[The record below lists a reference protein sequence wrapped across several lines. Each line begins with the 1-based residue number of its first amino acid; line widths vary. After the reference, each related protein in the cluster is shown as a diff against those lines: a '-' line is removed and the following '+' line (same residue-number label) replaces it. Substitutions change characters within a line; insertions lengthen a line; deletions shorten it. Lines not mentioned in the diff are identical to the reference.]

1 MTRPVVNG
9 LRLEYQERIN
19 FVILDYDRGDDS
31 ALADTLGVP
40 SHPAFAVLE
49 PDSNSVAERFF
60 GPVPE
65 SFIREKIESALEAGA
80 G

>member
-1 MTRPVVNG
+1 MNG
-9 LRLEYQERIN
+9 LRLEYQDRIN
-19 FVILDYDRGDDS
+19 FVILDFDRRDDS
-31 ALADTLGVP
+31 ALAEALGVR

-49 PDSNSVAERFF
+49 PDSDEVAERFF

-65 SFIREKIESALEAGA
+65 DFLRDKIEGALALGD